1 MFMNTLSLTKST
13 YKKWSNRQVVT
24 NDDENIPPNT
34 TNKRVANQT
43 KAVDNIKKWLNLLP
57 VVLSHYCRS
66 QTNKRYVESSFL
78 FTQHMLSVFSIWC
91 TENNVPIVNRNLFSN
106 VLKAEKVSIH
116 HPGKDQ
122 CDICVGFKCGT
133 IGKEVYDQ
141 YITRKDQAKIAKNT
155 AKGSASETTLV
166 LTMDLQSVLLCP
178 KLLASAVY
186 YKQKLQL
193 HNFTLYVLNNADVTL
208 YAWHEADGGV
218 TANEFTSCI
227 INYLEN
233 LPPQYNK
240 IILISDGCNYQ
251 NRNRITQSKCIE

>member
-1 MFMNTLSLTKST
+1 M
-13 YKKWSNRQVVT
+13 
-24 NDDENIPPNT
+24 
-34 TNKRVANQT
+34 
-43 KAVDNIKKWLNLLP
+43 
-57 VVLSHYCRS
+57 
-66 QTNKRYVESSFL
+66 RYY
-78 FTQHMLSVFSIWC
+78 W
-91 TENNVPIVNRNLFSN
+91 
-106 VLKAEKVSIH
+106 EKI
-116 HPGKDQ
+116 
-122 CDICVGFKCGT
+122 
-133 IGKEVYDQ
+133 YDQ
-141 YITRKDQAKIAKNT
+141 HITRKDQAKIAKNT

-166 LTMDLQSVLLCP
+166 LTMDLQSAFLCP

-251 NRNRITQSKCIE
+251 NRNRILASALSDYSKRSSVTVKQIFLEKGHTMMEADNIHSVLEHYFKPPIYSPSDYLSRMLMARPKQPYHIKNVETGKESRGSRCHGFKGS